1 MCSTGWCRHRADG
14 PAAWST
20 RDGELDML
28 LIKAADSV
36 MRHAP
41 WPIVEQ
47 RRKREREGGV
57 LGSRLHYAGSNN
69 EVLTV

>member
-14 PAAWST
+14 PVAWST
-20 RDGELDML
+20 RDGGLDML

-47 RRKREREGGV
+47 RRERERG
-57 LGSRLHYAGSNN
+57 GSRLHYAGSNN